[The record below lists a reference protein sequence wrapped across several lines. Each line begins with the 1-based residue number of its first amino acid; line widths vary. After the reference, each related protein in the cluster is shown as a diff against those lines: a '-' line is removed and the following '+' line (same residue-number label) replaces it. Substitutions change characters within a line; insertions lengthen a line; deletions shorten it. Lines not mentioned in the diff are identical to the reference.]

1 MAAAYTHHLFAPYR
15 ICPVGAHVDHQ
26 HGLVTGF
33 ALDKGVDLWF
43 DVTEDGSVDLPLVC
57 SHCMKRPM
65 SRR

>member
-43 DVTEDGSVDLPLVC
+43 DVTEDGSVDLR
-57 SHCMKRPM
+57 SE
-65 SRR
+65 SF